1 MAYLLLILVLAGLIY
16 AGWRLT
22 RLTAAR
28 PKTRVIGPDDDPDFL
43 RRLGHGDKSRS
54 PAVATLAGLGVRLLC
69 ARKTIGDHGR
79 QFDQGLAR
87 LAASAGRG

>member
-22 RLTAAR
+22 RLTATR

-43 RRLGHGDKSRS
+43 RRLGHGDNNPR
-54 PAVATLAGLGVRLLC
+54 
-69 ARKTIGDHGR
+69 
-79 QFDQGLAR
+79 
-87 LAASAGRG
+87 